1 MKRVPVTSPLPWEIL
16 VGGHL
21 MRALISA
28 VMLIV
33 LSEGSSAMADTS
45 FDVVDGHNH
54 EAVTAKEGSVDFTG
68 LAQLRSRGIDVV
80 VVPLP
85 LDRSDTSDLEG
96 RIADE
101 MQELRR
107 AAGEGAGFSIV
118 RPDELLRDTGDD
130 GIRLLFSIEW
140 FESIFDE
147 DLARVERLRD
157 LGVRVISLV
166 EDDPDGLFGT
176 GDRSAQLTTF
186 GDRIVSTLNDVGVL
200 IDITHLSHP
209 QKLEIIRRSAAPVLA
224 THSLVSAV
232 SPAAFNLPRE
242 VVAALAETGGSVW
255 VSFNSSD
262 LLVGNSDGDAL
273 ELVADHIEV
282 LIEHLGP
289 DYVGIGTDL
298 QAGGKYV
305 PSSLNQDETFSEIGQ
320 RLLER
325 GYSQHLVDGVLGRNI
340 LRALAAAGPAEA
352 AVPSIEWVTVPA
364 GAFTMGT
371 DSGDK
376 PDQGPSHIVDLD
388 EYQIS
393 RFEIT
398 VGQFRQFVAATDY
411 VTEVERNGSGY
422 GYDGSTWV
430 GNPDL
435 SWKSPGF
442 HQEDDHPVVLVTWS
456 DARAFCR
463 WMSDL
468 AGTVIDLPTEAQW
481 EKAARGDDRRPYPW
495 GAGPVTGSKCNFAD
509 KSLGH
514 PEFSTMDR
522 DDGFGFTSPVGSFPD
537 GASQHGVEDLCGN
550 VWEWIRDLYGEDYY
564 SRSPKRN
571 PTGPE
576 DGPYNMTRGGA
587 WGIGGQFEGRLKS
600 TFRNINTF
608 GRGFDVIGFR
618 VVRER

>member
-1 MKRVPVTSPLPWEIL
+1 MKRVAVTSPLPWETL

-21 MRALISA
+21 MRVLISA
-28 VMLIV
+28 VMLMV
-33 LSEGSSAMADTS
+33 LSVGSPAMADTS

-54 EAVTAKEGSVDFTG
+54 EAVTATEGSVDFTG

-80 VVPLP
+80 VVPMP

-96 RIADE
+96 RIVDE
-101 MQELRR
+101 MQELLR

-118 RPDELLRDTGDD
+118 RPDELLRDTSDD

-157 LGVRVISLV
+157 LGIRVISLV
-166 EDDPDGLFGT
+166 EDDPDGLF
-176 GDRSAQLTTF
+176 
-186 GDRIVSTLNDVGVL
+186 
-200 IDITHLSHP
+200 
-209 QKLEIIRRSAAPVLA
+209 
-224 THSLVSAV
+224 
-232 SPAAFNLPRE
+232 
-242 VVAALAETGGSVW
+242 
-255 VSFNSSD
+255 
-262 LLVGNSDGDAL
+262 
-273 ELVADHIEV
+273 
-282 LIEHLGP
+282 
-289 DYVGIGTDL
+289 GTDL

-305 PSSLNQDETFSEIGQ
+305 PSSLNQDETFSEIAQ

-325 GYSQHLVDGVLGRNI
+325 GYSQHVVDGVLGRNI

-422 GYDGSTWV
+422 GYDGTTWV

-456 DARAFCR
+456 DGRAFCR

-468 AGTVIDLPTEAQW
+468 TGTVIDLPTEAQW
-481 EKAARGDDRRPYPW
+481 EKAARGDDQRPFPW